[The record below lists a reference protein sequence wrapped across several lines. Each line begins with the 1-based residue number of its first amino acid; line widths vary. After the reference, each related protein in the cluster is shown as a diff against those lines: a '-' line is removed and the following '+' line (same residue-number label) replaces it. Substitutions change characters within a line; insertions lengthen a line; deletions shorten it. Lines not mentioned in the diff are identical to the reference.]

1 MFSSEQS
8 EIRIYRSPLL
18 PKINPGA
25 TKIFVLSKTKCN
37 NAFVF
42 ESTYLSKQTL
52 MTTPTKRLQRYRR
65 KSIPDPDRN
74 LILKHLKKS
83 STKEYCKVD
92 STNNIKNILAHQFI
106 SIKAQFHSVFSYLCQ
121 YIELTILIMH
131 RCSSNSFVYSID

>member
-1 MFSSEQS
+1 MDLNLQHTNSSQCTKVQWS
-8 EIRIYRSPLL
+8 ILPIPILHSKKGLLRIRTNSLD
-18 PKINPGA
+18 N
-25 TKIFVLSKTKCN
+25 V
-37 NAFVF
+37 
-42 ESTYLSKQTL
+42 YLSKQTL
-52 MTTPTKRLQRYRR
+52 MTTPTKRLQWYRR

-74 LILKHLKKS
+74 LILKHPKKS

-121 YIELTILIMH
+121 CIGLTILIVH